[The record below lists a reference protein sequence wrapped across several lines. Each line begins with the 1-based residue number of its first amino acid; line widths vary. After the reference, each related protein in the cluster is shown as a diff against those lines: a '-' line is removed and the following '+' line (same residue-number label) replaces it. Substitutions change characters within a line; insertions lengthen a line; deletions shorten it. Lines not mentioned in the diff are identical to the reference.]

1 MNKKDKKQI
10 ISEVLKVLTDP
21 EIKKEYSR
29 ITGEKFTNKVKFSNS
44 LKPLLLEETT
54 NVRKMIRNNPLLKR
68 LRGDL

>member
-29 ITGEKFTNKVKFSNS
+29 ITGEKFTNKVKEDDEVN
-44 LKPLLLEETT
+44 EVV
-54 NVRKMIRNNPLLKR
+54 N
-68 LRGDL
+68 G